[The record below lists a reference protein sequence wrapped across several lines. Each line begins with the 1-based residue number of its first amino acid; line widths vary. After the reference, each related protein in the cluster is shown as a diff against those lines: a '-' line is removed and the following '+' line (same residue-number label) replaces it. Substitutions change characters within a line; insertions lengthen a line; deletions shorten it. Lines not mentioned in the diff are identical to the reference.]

1 MKEVEQ
7 KEAAMSTLLT
17 RSLNELASRAAS
29 RAERARGIRGALLG
43 EIPPECGP
51 ADDSGVPAGIMACW
65 LSSTVTTHRHLT
77 RLADDL
83 AEIERALAIEPKGGD
98 A

>member
-51 ADDSGVPAGIMACW
+51 NK
-65 LSSTVTTHRHLT
+65 T
-77 RLADDL
+77 
-83 AEIERALAIEPKGGD
+83 GGRSCGD
-98 A
+98 RKSPGD